1 MARKEVA
8 GVRGVLG
15 GLISPA
21 SPEPADVPKAP
32 AAQRQSRVSVHDRSH
47 RTETP
52 KPRARLGRPPG
63 RRAGKAA
70 PKEKVTVRL
79 DAQLVACYRDWSWDE
94 RCQLGELFE
103 RALRA
108 YRQGKIERRRS

>member
-1 MARKEVA
+1 MARKEVS

-15 GLISPA
+15 GLISA
-21 SPEPADVPKAP
+21 SPAEQP
-32 AAQRQSRVSVHDRSH
+32 AAKDSPSGRPKSNSNMHTPQEQP
-47 RTETP
+47 EPP

-63 RRAGKAA
+63 RQSGESP
-70 PKEKVTVRL
+70 PKEKVTVRI
-79 DAQLVACYRDWSWDE
+79 DARLAAVYRDWSWDQ

-108 YRQGKIERRRS
+108 YRSKKT